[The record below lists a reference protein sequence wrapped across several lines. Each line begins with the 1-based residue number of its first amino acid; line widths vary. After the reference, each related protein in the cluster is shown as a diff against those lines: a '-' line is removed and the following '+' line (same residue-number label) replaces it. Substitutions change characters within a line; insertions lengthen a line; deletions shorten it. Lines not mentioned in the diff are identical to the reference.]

1 MSSLLR
7 ERDMSRI
14 AHADGDS
21 ASAAAPQ
28 ARIRLTGRSVA
39 TSPGNVPRTR
49 YRPRNNREI
58 LPKLAHGTHALQE
71 YRAAVVEPASKLDPE
86 GPFAP
91 WRHSE
96 SISQLA

>member
-39 TSPGNVPRTR
+39 ISPGNVPRTR

-58 LPKLAHGTHALQE
+58 LPKPAHGTYALQE
-71 YRAAVVEPASKLDPE
+71 YGAAGVEQIGRASCRERGVDLGGRRIIKKKK
-86 GPFAP
+86 
-91 WRHSE
+91 
-96 SISQLA
+96 